1 MSIETVFSI
10 CEMRQEVI
18 SYLSLSDLHNL
29 NASLGGRLDFEMDA
43 RFASSSLSDQ
53 VEFLDQ
59 YTSFVFRR
67 YGVMFLGKL
76 SREMSDDEWMECQRD
91 SAVRWFGNIEEKR
104 CYDTLKRTLSLK
116 FCRDML
122 SRVPARVF
130 KTRCFVADRGF
141 WRKHNRYVYRQIII

>member
-1 MSIETVFSI
+1 
-10 CEMRQEVI
+10 MREEVL
-18 SYLSLSDLHNL
+18 SYLSLSDMYNL
-29 NASLGGRLDFEMDA
+29 NVSFGGRLDFEMDR
-43 RFASSSLSDQ
+43 RFASASLSDQ
-53 VEFLDQ
+53 VEFLDH

-67 YGVMFLGKL
+67 YGVVFLEKL
-76 SREMSDDEWMECQRD
+76 SREMNDDEWMECQRD
-91 SAVRWFGNIEEKR
+91 ATIRWFGNLEEKR

-116 FCRDML
+116 FSRDML